1 MVASARTIHPRSR
14 RPFTARTLPDT
25 VSLTLDRRRFLELTA
40 ASAGALLLQS
50 CLKNSST
57 GVPESSVPEVFYD
70 LSRQL
75 ARGGKPGLLVFAGAS
90 EFLAEQNQRLPLRLD
105 HPKTGTIQGA
115 AGTIYLGQ
123 NGEKEGPF
131 DLTWQ
136 TFRNPDG
143 RVRGF
148 YESILPMPGPGVVD
162 LCVSM
167 ESNIFG
173 FAVIEATDDPSVPA
187 PREKAISVPTPV
199 TGNLMDSAYLC
210 TREPPCSMH
219 AVSLDQA
226 LAAGKPTILIIG
238 SPRFCTSGVCG
249 PVVDEVLAARSMIG
263 DAATFIHVEP
273 FKGDSP
279 TELSATAAAWG
290 LESEPWTFIIDSDG
304 TLVERFE
311 GAIVASHIRVPA

>member
-1 MVASARTIHPRSR
+1 M
-14 RPFTARTLPDT
+14 
-25 VSLTLDRRRFLELTA
+25 
-40 ASAGALLLQS
+40 LLQS
-50 CLKNSST
+50 CFKNSST
-57 GVPESSVPEVFYD
+57 GVAESSVPGVFRD
-70 LSRQL
+70 LNRRLSKTAQ
-75 ARGGKPGLLVFAGAS
+75 PGLMVFAGAS

-115 AGTIYLGQ
+115 AGVIYLGQ
-123 NGEKEGPF
+123 GRNVEGPF
-131 DLTWQ
+131 DLHWQ
-136 TFRNPDG
+136 TFKKPDG

-162 LCVSM
+162 LAVSM

-199 TGNLMDSAYLC
+199 DGNLMDSAFLC
-210 TREPPCSMH
+210 TREPPCGMH
-219 AVSLDQA
+219 AVSLDHA
-226 LAAGKPTILIIG
+226 LTAGKPTILIIG

-249 PVVDEVLAARSMIG
+249 PVVDEVLAARSLIG

-279 TELSATAAAWG
+279 TDLSASASAWG
-290 LESEPWTFIIDSDG
+290 LESEPWTFIIASDG

>member
-1 MVASARTIHPRSR
+1 MPGYS
-14 RPFTARTLPDT
+14 
-25 VSLTLDRRRFLELTA
+25 SLTLDRRRFLKLA
-40 ASAGALLLQS
+40 ATSAGAVLLQS
-50 CLKNSST
+50 CFRTSSPPAT
-57 GVPESSVPEVFYD
+57 ESVPEVFHD
-70 LSRQL
+70 LSRRL
-75 ARGGKPGLLVFAGAS
+75 ARGSKPGLLVFAGAS

-123 NGEKEGPF
+123 NGRVEGPF

-136 TFRNPDG
+136 TFKKPDG

-187 PREKAISVPTPV
+187 PREKGISVPTPV
-199 TGNLMDSAYLC
+199 DGNLMDSAYLC
-210 TREPPCSMH
+210 TREPPCDMH

-226 LAAGKPTILIIG
+226 LAAAKPIILIIG

-249 PVVDEVLAARSMIG
+249 PAVDEVLAARSLIG
-263 DAATFIHVEP
+263 DTAIFIHVEP

-279 TELSATAAAWG
+279 TELSATAMAWG